1 LPLKDNR
8 VFGQTLSKDKITNT
22 HEAEN
27 YVVSSD
33 DYFLLKGMMLSNT
46 KTDYKGN
53 EFGSFK
59 ITVKN
64 IKGED
69 LYDNLDRQ
77 KSIELLNKLI
87 KTLENENTNKELL
100 SRLEK
105 CREKNHVLV
114 KRSIGQLRS
123 FAKIQLK
130 FTVK

>member
-1 LPLKDNR
+1 
-8 VFGQTLSKDKITNT
+8 
-22 HEAEN
+22 
-27 YVVSSD
+27 
-33 DYFLLKGMMLSNT
+33 MMLSNT

-69 LYDNLDRQ
+69 LYDNLDSQ

-100 SRLEK
+100 SRLES
-105 CREKNHVLV
+105 V
-114 KRSIGQLRS
+114 KKRI
-123 FAKIQLK
+123 
-130 FTVK
+130 TY